1 MLGHRFKASSE
12 GVGYKSWRQGIRILL
27 KFGSST
33 VGCRPVI
40 GVLLCHN
47 NSEAKKEKTKERKDS
62 QN

>member
-1 MLGHRFKASSE
+1 MPAVRLRHDEMGTILVLGC
-12 GVGYKSWRQGIRILL
+12 
-27 KFGSST
+27 SST